1 MEVSP
6 TGEMEA
12 RPYMSTKSNQHSAV
26 DTSQSDFEPVRLVS
40 KKPSSVP
47 DIYAHIVK
55 NAPTTPKDIQRK
67 LNVSKSVTFSAL
79 DKLLDLGLIERPTY
93 GEYEPTDIVLD
104 PDTVRNLGQIRSKKQ
119 FEICRFSVGV
129 DSFDVADL
137 TTEFGGT
144 RSMSRK
150 TAVQLCDNRFL
161 QQEWEVFAKSPK
173 AYQLTEQA
181 LRALSTIEVGN
192 YLGQEGRQV
201 SSYTN
206 GVVGTAFRTAYEIE
220 DAHYM
225 RRSDRDWIRPD
236 EIASSLDKNRKK
248 TLSRLADMDERG
260 LLASKALREK
270 MVFMTTEKTE
280 SLIRDLRLFTISKL
294 LELDFYSIAKQTKA
308 NEASTPDD
316 LYSSLIAKGCTL
328 TPQVLNSAI
337 DDLKRAEII
346 EGNSMSG
353 YRFLIS

>member
-1 MEVSP
+1 
-6 TGEMEA
+6 
-12 RPYMSTKSNQHSAV
+12 MSSKSNQQSTM
-26 DTSQSDFEPVRLVS
+26 DTTQPEFEPVNLVS

-55 NAPTTPKDIQRK
+55 NAPTTPKDIQSK

-93 GEYEPTDIVLD
+93 GEYETTDIVLD
-104 PDTVRNLGQIRSKKQ
+104 PDTVQNLGELRSKKQ
-119 FEICRFSVGV
+119 FEICRFSVDV

-137 TTEFGGT
+137 TMEFGGT

-150 TAVQLCDNRFL
+150 TAVQLCDKRFL
-161 QQEWEVFAKSPK
+161 QQEWETFAKSPK

-181 LRALSTIEVGN
+181 VHALSNIEVSD
-192 YLGQEGRQV
+192 YLGEDGRHV
-201 SSYTN
+201 APYTN
-206 GVVGTAFRTAYEIE
+206 GIEGTEFRTAYEIE

-225 RRSDRDWIRPD
+225 KRSERYWIRPD
-236 EIASSLDKNRKK
+236 EIASSLNKNRKK
-248 TLSRLADMDERG
+248 TLSRLADMDDRG

-280 SLIRDLRLFTISKL
+280 SLILDLRLFTISKL

-308 NEASTPDD
+308 DEVSTPDN
-316 LYSSLIAKGCTL
+316 LYSSLIEKGCTL
-328 TPQVLNSAI
+328 TPQALNSAI
-337 DDLKRAEII
+337 EDLKHAELI
-346 EGNSMSG
+346 EGNSISG